1 MPAEWK
7 IHCITPIHK
16 SGDRASVANYR
27 PISLLCSTSKVMERI
42 IYNKMI
48 ESLEPAM
55 ASSQFGFL
63 KGRSTLQQLLTFY
76 GTVYDDI
83 ESKCHTDVVY
93 LDFAKA
99 FDSVPHNELLV
110 KLRSIGVGGDL
121 WLWLQA
127 YLSRRQQCVC
137 LDKSRSELLP
147 VISGVP
153 QGAILGM

>member
-1 MPAEWK
+1 M
-7 IHCITPIHK
+7 
-16 SGDRASVANYR
+16 
-27 PISLLCSTSKVMERI
+27 
-42 IYNKMI
+42 
-48 ESLEPAM
+48 
-55 ASSQFGFL
+55 
-63 KGRSTLQQLLTFY
+63 
-76 GTVYDDI
+76 
-83 ESKCHTDVVY
+83 VY

-153 QGAILGM
+153 QGAILGPLLFLIYVNDLVSSPLSSRLLAYADDLKCSNLIRELSDCARLQEDLDGMTDWSHKWKINFKAVKCVHLQFSRGSTNFNQH